1 MGFKN
6 HRFVETLTHWCLC
19 FRTKRSLF
27 TYLAV
32 KQWTDF
38 YRTHISIIRSSLY
51 FSYNKYKW
59 FNANAKQNLN
69 ALVTF
74 SSSSEKETKIIFG
87 IIFFFLHLTKLK
99 NIFLSLYNTQVNFI
113 FGHMI
118 IKAGVLLLFFLLII
132 KKNNKK

>member
-6 HRFVETLTHWCLC
+6 QCFFETLTHWCLC

-59 FNANAKQNLN
+59 FNANAKKNLN

-74 SSSSEKETKIIFG
+74 SSSSEKETKILFG
-87 IIFFFLHLTKLK
+87 IIFFFSFLTLTKLR
-99 NIFLSLYNTQVNFI
+99 NIFFLFVYNTQVNFI
-113 FGHMI
+113 FGHD
-118 IKAGVLLLFFLLII
+118 
-132 KKNNKK
+132 NKSSSF